1 MDWNHQN
8 SNKFS
13 HINNVILVIFTWKID
28 ASITLLTIHFR
39 NLHYS

>member
-13 HINNVILVIFTWKID
+13 QIDNVILVIFTRNTD
-28 ASITLLTIHFR
+28 AGTVLLTTHLR
-39 NLHYS
+39 NLCYS